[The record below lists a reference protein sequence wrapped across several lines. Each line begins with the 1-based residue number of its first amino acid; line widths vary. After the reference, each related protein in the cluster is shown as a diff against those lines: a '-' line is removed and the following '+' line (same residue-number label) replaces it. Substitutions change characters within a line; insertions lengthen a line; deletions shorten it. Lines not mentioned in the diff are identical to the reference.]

1 MQTPSAFEEMA
12 SYLRNIRP
20 PNDYVTFDRI
30 VRLVLFWFDTHRI
43 KEPQVF
49 LEFEGKEYQAFISF
63 MTVQL
68 GEAPPPS
75 IWTKDFVKSMLGFS
89 RSTR

>member
-1 MQTPSAFEEMA
+1 MERSKSFEEMA

-20 PNDYVTFDRI
+20 PNDYVQFDRL
-30 VRLVLFWFDTHRI
+30 VRLVLFWYDTHRI

-49 LEFEGKEYQAFISF
+49 LEQEGKEYQAFVAYLTSE
-63 MTVQL
+63 L
-68 GEAPPPS
+68 GYPPTL
-75 IWTKDFVKSMLGFS
+75 TKDFVSSMLNFS

>member
-1 MQTPSAFEEMA
+1 MNRSKSFQEMA

-20 PNDYVTFDRI
+20 PNDYVNFDRL
-30 VRLVLFWFDTHRI
+30 VRLVLFWYDTHRI

-49 LEFEGKEYQAFISF
+49 LEMEGKEYQAFVDYLTIE
-63 MTVQL
+63 L
-68 GEAPPPS
+68 AAPPVL
-75 IWTKDFVKSMLGFS
+75 TKDFVESMLKFS